1 MEREKRTKKLRFTD
15 GEAVRCSTLAG
26 MAFVSL
32 LLICC
37 APAED
42 SWRATAEGTAVWA
55 VAFILMYA
63 ALRLLRKWRKN
74 GQMPMT
80 DCMIKS
86 VEE

>member
-32 LLICC
+32 LLMCC
-37 APAED
+37 APAGS
-42 SWRATAEGTAVWA
+42 SWMATAEGATVWA
-55 VAFILMYA
+55 AAFILMYA
-63 ALRLLRKWRKN
+63 AMRLLRKWRKN

>member
-1 MEREKRTKKLRFTD
+1 MEREKETSKLRLTD
-15 GEAVRCSTLAG
+15 GEALRCSALAG
-26 MAFVSL
+26 MVFISL

-42 SWRATAEGTAVWA
+42 SWRATLESAGVWA
-55 VAFILMYA
+55 IAFVLMYA

-74 GQMPMT
+74 GQMPMS
-80 DCMIKS
+80 DHIING